1 MAEENKQNP
10 NGEVFI
16 GSVEKTSGDKKSEL
30 YAKEPRRLFEFWK
43 KFQAKQEEALKRA
56 GISSA
61 ASKISSVRIVALK
74 NGKEGVKVDFVGG
87 GGVIDVGNK
96 AHIFRRVNRSLPS
109 PSKIRTLMAAI
120 REKGWDAVA
129 ADLDPATREILLK
142 ACSTAGVKLEKSSSS
157 NTNSQKVYAAQYA
170 QQKKTAAANAQP
182 EMLVGAAKPVL
193 GLLAGMDAAV
203 QEATATKNAETPAL
217 TSKEIEEMRVADALI
232 LAGMKEE
239 VVEAMWHGG
248 SKPSRRRDNGAKARR
263 KTTNATL
270 MQTRKEESKLIVEI
284 KQGYKDI
291 MADVRKGIVQEQ
303 IEIWRS
309 EYYGTEDKPGL
320 KDTISKKREE
330 GKNLTSHE
338 AKLAERVERLGIL
351 ADASKEVL
359 TPEQINARETL
370 KTADLDT
377 NMAKKFREIGER
389 KKVICDTMVTSVQLA
404 QSNVAL
410 KTLTSKKAPKVA
422 EGTVKEKAASLMV
435 PKGMSTEE
443 LKANLVQMKKKRN
456 RAFKQVHLA
465 HENLKA
471 QPKEDQAEVV
481 AGKVKQASE
490 KLHDAQGKKKG
501 REKQPETKEK
511 EAEVVAEKV
520 KQASEKLRDEQ
531 NKEGQEQA
539 VPAPQQPKKKRE
551 SFHAHLKAQEAA
563 QQQNGTE
570 LAAVDTKANKVSE
583 PAKEKQEM
591 PKQEHLP
598 AQAEAQQHPLR
609 GAAMT
614 KFILD
619 QKAASR

>member
-1 MAEENKQNP
+1 MNKKHIEGASAMAEENKQNP

-16 GSVEKTSGDKKSEL
+16 GSVEKTSGNKKSDL
-30 YAKEPRRLFEFWK
+30 YAKEPRRLLEFWK
-43 KFQAKQEEALKRA
+43 KFQTKQEEALKRA

-61 ASKISSVRIVALK
+61 ASKISSVRIVSLK

-157 NTNSQKVYAAQYA
+157 AQRGYALQQEQKNNAPLIAQPNTMI
-170 QQKKTAAANAQP
+170 KTATPLLDLLSGVDNVQDGQP
-182 EMLVGAAKPVL
+182 S
-193 GLLAGMDAAV
+193 
-203 QEATATKNAETPAL
+203 AEPQGL

-248 SKPSRRRDNGAKARR
+248 SKPSSRRDNGVKARR

-270 MQTRKEESKLIVEI
+270 MQTRKEESKLIGEI
-284 KQGYKDI
+284 KQGYKSI
-291 MADVRKGIVQEQ
+291 MADVRKDIIQEQ

-320 KDTISKKREE
+320 KDMISKKREE

-338 AKLAERVERLGIL
+338 AKLAERIGRLGIL

-359 TPEQINARETL
+359 TPEQIKARETL
-370 KTADLDT
+370 KTADLDS

-404 QSNVAL
+404 QSNMAL
-410 KTLTSKKAPKVA
+410 KTLTSKKAPQIA
-422 EGTVKEKAASLMV
+422 EGAVKDKAASLMV

-443 LKANLVQMKKKRN
+443 LKAHLVQMKKKRN

-465 HENLKA
+465 HENFKA
-471 QPKEDQAEVV
+471 RSKGQPVQAVV
-481 AGKVKQASE
+481 KKVKQASE
-490 KLHDAQGKKKG
+490 KLHDAQMQKRQKRAGN
-501 REKQPETKEK
+501 QPKTQEQS
-511 EAEVVAEKV
+511 AEIVAEKA
-520 KQASEKLRDEQ
+520 KEGAERLENQASFRIDDV
-531 NKEGQEQA
+531 KEPVSQ
-539 VPAPQQPKKKRE
+539 KKKR
-551 SFHAHLKAQEAA
+551 
-563 QQQNGTE
+563 
-570 LAAVDTKANKVSE
+570 VVSC
-583 PAKEKQEM
+583 AFKS
-591 PKQEHLP
+591 
-598 AQAEAQQHPLR
+598 A
-609 GAAMT
+609 
-614 KFILD
+614 
-619 QKAASR
+619 

>member
-16 GSVEKTSGDKKSEL
+16 GSVEKTSGNKKSDL
-30 YAKEPRRLFEFWK
+30 YAKEPRRLLEFWK
-43 KFQAKQEEALKRA
+43 KFQTKQEEALKRA

-61 ASKISSVRIVALK
+61 ASKISSVRIVSLK

-142 ACSTAGVKLEKSSSS
+142 ACLTAGVKLEKSSSS
-157 NTNSQKVYAAQYA
+157 AQRGYALQQEQKNNAPLIAQPNTMI
-170 QQKKTAAANAQP
+170 KTATPLLDLLSGVDNVQDGQP
-182 EMLVGAAKPVL
+182 S
-193 GLLAGMDAAV
+193 
-203 QEATATKNAETPAL
+203 AEPQGL

-248 SKPSRRRDNGAKARR
+248 SKPSRRRDNGVKARR

-270 MQTRKEESKLIVEI
+270 MQTRKEESKLIGEI
-284 KQGYKDI
+284 KQGYKSI
-291 MADVRKGIVQEQ
+291 MADVRKDIIQEQ

-338 AKLAERVERLGIL
+338 AKLAERIERLGIL
-351 ADASKEVL
+351 ADASKEAL
-359 TPEQINARETL
+359 TPEQIKARETL
-370 KTADLDT
+370 KTADLDS

-404 QSNVAL
+404 QSNMAL
-410 KTLTSKKAPKVA
+410 KTLTSKKAPQIA
-422 EGTVKEKAASLMV
+422 EGAVKDKAASLMV

-443 LKANLVQMKKKRN
+443 LKAHLVQMKKKRN

-465 HENLKA
+465 HENFKA
-471 QPKEDQAEVV
+471 RSKGQPVQAVV
-481 AGKVKQASE
+481 KKVKQASE
-490 KLHDAQGKKKG
+490 KLHDAQMQKRQKRAGN
-501 REKQPETKEK
+501 QPKTQEQS
-511 EAEVVAEKV
+511 AEIVAEKA
-520 KQASEKLRDEQ
+520 KEGAERLENQASFRIDDV
-531 NKEGQEQA
+531 KEPVSQ
-539 VPAPQQPKKKRE
+539 KKRV
-551 SFHAHLKAQEAA
+551 SFHAHLKAHEESQSVIREA
-563 QQQNGTE
+563 
-570 LAAVDTKANKVSE
+570 D
-583 PAKEKQEM
+583 AKTNQDSFLQ
-591 PKQEHLP
+591 PVRAP
-598 AQAEAQQHPLR
+598 QQHPLR
-609 GAAMT
+609 GAALT
-614 KFILD
+614 KFIAD